1 MILFYLLGSVILIIL
16 LSTKFKFHPVSS
28 LISVSFILGL
38 LLKIEVLDIIKFI
51 FDGVI
56 NSILGIGLIIFF
68 SCVIGQCLKQS
79 SSLNLFSQLILKTF
93 KDKTLSSLNII
104 GLFIGSVVFCDSA
117 FLVLSGI
124 TKTISSTAAYSLNSL
139 NISLAGGLY
148 TSHNLIPPT
157 PGPIAILN
165 NFNSMELIGDTII
178 YGFLVSIPSSLISLI
193 FASKIINKTK
203 IKINYKSDISYR
215 EVFLPFLVIFIPL
228 LIISI
233 NTITELIGFNLS
245 REQIENIKTLSNP
258 NFALFVGMSLSFFLP
273 QVRNIKKLIFLES
286 IKDFYPIIFLT
297 SAGSAFGNIIKN
309 SDLIE
314 FLPLFFGNI
323 DINLLNICLI
333 SFILGAIIKTS
344 QGSSTSAM
352 IISSSLIFPLISQ
365 LHLEAFGIIMT
376 TLSIGAGSMM
386 ISHVNDSY
394 FWIVSKKSDMSL
406 KNSLM
411 YFSTMT
417 VFQSIGTFL
426 FIIFLVK
433 INSL

>member
-1 MILFYLLGSVILIIL
+1 MILFYLFGSVILIIL

-28 LISVSFILGL
+28 LIIVSLILGV

-51 FDGVI
+51 FDGAV

-79 SSLNLFSQLILKTF
+79 SSLTLFSQLILKTF
-93 KDKTLSSLNII
+93 KSKTLSSLNIV

-124 TKTISSTAAYSLNSL
+124 TKTISSTTAYSLSSL

-178 YGFLVSIPSSLISLI
+178 YGFLISIPSSIISLI

-203 IKINYKSDISYR
+203 ISINYKFDISYR
-215 EVFLPFLVIFIPL
+215 DVFLPFLVILIPL
-228 LIISI
+228 LIISV
-233 NTITELIGFNLS
+233 NTITEFIGLNLS
-245 REQIENIKTLSNP
+245 KQQIENIKNLSNP
-258 NFALFVGMSLSFFLP
+258 NSALFIGMALSFFLP
-273 QVRNIKKLIFLES
+273 KVRSKKMIIFKES
-286 IKDFYPIIFLT
+286 FKDFYPIIFLT

-309 SDLIE
+309 SDLIN
-314 FLPLFFGNI
+314 FLPLFFESV
-323 DINLLNICLI
+323 DISLINICII
-333 SFILGAIIKTS
+333 SFMLGAIIKTS

-365 LHLEAFGIIMT
+365 LHLESFGIIMT

-394 FWIVSKKSDMSL
+394 FWIVSKKSEMKLKDSL
-406 KNSLM
+406 L
-411 YFSTMT
+411 YFSSMT
-417 VFQSIGTFL
+417 VAQSVGTFV
-426 FIIFLVK
+426 FIIFLVV
-433 INSL
+433 INS

>member
-1 MILFYLLGSVILIIL
+1 MIFLYLFGSVILIIL

-28 LISVSFILGL
+28 LISVSIILGI
-38 LLKIEVLDIIKFI
+38 LLKIEFLDILKFI
-51 FDGVI
+51 FEGAI

-79 SSLNLFSQLILKTF
+79 SSLIVFSQLILKTF

-124 TKTISSTAAYSLNSL
+124 TKTISTTSTYSLNSL

-157 PGPIAILN
+157 PGPLAILN
-165 NFNSMELIGDTII
+165 NFNSMELIGDVII
-178 YGFLVSIPSSLISLI
+178 YGFIVSIPSSLISLFI
-193 FASKIINKTK
+193 ASKIINKTR
-203 IKINYKSDISYR
+203 IKINFKTDISYKK
-215 EVFLPFLVIFIPL
+215 VVLPFMVIFIPL

-233 NTITELIGFNLS
+233 NSIVDLIGFNLS
-245 REQIENIKTLSNP
+245 PQQIENIKKLSNA
-258 NFALFVGMSLSFFLP
+258 NFALFAGMTLSFFLP
-273 QVRNIKKLIFLES
+273 KIKTIKRIILMES
-286 IKDFYPIIFLT
+286 LKDFYPIILLT

-309 SDLIE
+309 SELIE
-314 FLPLFFGNI
+314 YLPLFFGSLDDSI
-323 DINLLNICLI
+323 LNICFI
-333 SFILGAIIKTS
+333 SFILGAIIKTC

-352 IISSSLIFPLISQ
+352 IISSSLIFPFISQ
-365 LHLEAFGIIMT
+365 LNLDAFGITMI

-394 FWIVSKKSDMSL
+394 FWIISKKSEMNL
-406 KNSLM
+406 KNSLL
-411 YFSTMT
+411 YFSSMT

-426 FIIFLVK
+426 FIIFLII
-433 INSL
+433 INS

>member
-1 MILFYLLGSVILIIL
+1 MIFLYLFGSVILIIL

-28 LISVSFILGL
+28 LISVSFILGI
-38 LLKIEVLDIIKFI
+38 LLKIEFLDILKFI
-51 FDGVI
+51 FEGAI

-79 SSLNLFSQLILKTF
+79 SSLIVFSQLILKTF

-124 TKTISSTAAYSLNSL
+124 TKTISTTSAYSLNSL

-157 PGPIAILN
+157 PGPLAILN
-165 NFNSMELIGDTII
+165 NFNSMELIGDVII
-178 YGFLVSIPSSLISLI
+178 YGFIVSIPSSLISLFI
-193 FASKIINKTK
+193 ASKIINKTR
-203 IKINYKSDISYR
+203 IKINFKTDISYKK
-215 EVFLPFLVIFIPL
+215 VVLPFMVIFIPL

-233 NTITELIGFNLS
+233 NSIVELIGFNLS
-245 REQIENIKTLSNP
+245 PQQIENIKKLSNA
-258 NFALFVGMSLSFFLP
+258 NFALFAGMILSFFLP
-273 QVRNIKKLIFLES
+273 KIKSIKRVILMES
-286 IKDFYPIIFLT
+286 LKDFYPIILLT

-309 SDLIE
+309 SELIE
-314 FLPLFFGNI
+314 YLPLFFGSLDDSI
-323 DINLLNICLI
+323 LNICFI
-333 SFILGAIIKTS
+333 SFILGAIIKTC

-352 IISSSLIFPLISQ
+352 IISSSLVFPFISQ
-365 LHLEAFGIIMT
+365 LNLDAFGITMI

-394 FWIVSKKSDMSL
+394 FWIISKKSEMNL
-406 KNSLM
+406 KNSLL
-411 YFSTMT
+411 YFSSMT

-426 FIIFLVK
+426 FIIFLII
-433 INSL
+433 INS